1 MPLTEFFLLPLP
13 PSPQDDP
20 VTNLNNAFEVAEKY
34 LDIPKMLDAEGK
46 YIPLFSQ
53 HLVSL
58 GMTYGNQKAGSASE
72 NGRRNLGEAGTHGDS
87 VSPWEPEQERCAQA
101 GHALVEQGEERE
113 GGLEEGPLW
122 GLPLGPGLRHP
133 AEPCLTQSHPSLWGA
148 SEVAREVAK
157 GVTPVN
163 KPGLY
168 LPCLPQAQSL
178 EPPK

>member
-1 MPLTEFFLLPLP
+1 MPLTEFFLLPSP

-58 GMTYGNQKAGSASE
+58 GMTYGNFRKLAAPARMADGIWVKR
-72 NGRRNLGEAGTHGDS
+72 GHMGT

-101 GHALVEQGEERE
+101 GHARVEQGEEQGGG
-113 GGLEEGPLW
+113 GGLRRVHSGGCPW
-122 GLPLGPGLRHP
+122 GQGSGTQQSP
-133 AEPCLTQSHPSLWGA
+133 A
-148 SEVAREVAK
+148 
-157 GVTPVN
+157 
-163 KPGLY
+163 
-168 LPCLPQAQSL
+168 
-178 EPPK
+178 